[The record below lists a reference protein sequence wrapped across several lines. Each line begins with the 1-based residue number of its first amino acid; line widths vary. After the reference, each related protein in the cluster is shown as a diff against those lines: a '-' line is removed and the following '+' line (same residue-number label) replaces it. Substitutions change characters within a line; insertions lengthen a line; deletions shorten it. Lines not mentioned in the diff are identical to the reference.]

1 MFPACFQ
8 DRSKDQV
15 CRRQGRHGPYPA
27 STYRPLFT
35 TQSKRTLILGSS
47 TLPRRSIDSPEH
59 WDAQEK
65 TDQFTLNQLRH
76 AGLRCNVLGTFR
88 YVRNGSEWSLA
99 FGADISNFYSGQGM
113 KVYKPMGDALKRIV
127 NFTKPMGKLHPLAG
141 KPVPVGRVR
150 YSSSEIT
157 VDETRENVP
166 VNIEPTDMLAR
177 RTALFGMSR
186 SGKSNTIKTI
196 VSSIFNLRKED
207 VDKGRVGQL
216 ILDVNGEY
224 ANDNPQDSGCL
235 RNIDQ
240 KDVVTYGLFRH
251 PNDQGRRLIKLN
263 FFGERVQSWDDRSQ
277 VESSLAML
285 FAGKSIINDHIQ
297 TDSQYIRNFI
307 NTNLEPP
314 SDCDWDNGTQIRY
327 RRNITVYQA
336 ILCAA
341 GFNLPPNLRE
351 VYIKGLYN
359 KQLRDAMEQEYSSSA
374 WDFRQS
380 NGFLVRIVYCPK
392 RLEEIHR
399 C

>member
-1 MFPACFQ
+1 
-8 DRSKDQV
+8 
-15 CRRQGRHGPYPA
+15 
-27 STYRPLFT
+27 
-35 TQSKRTLILGSS
+35 
-47 TLPRRSIDSPEH
+47 
-59 WDAQEK
+59 
-65 TDQFTLNQLRH
+65 
-76 AGLRCNVLGTFR
+76 
-88 YVRNGSEWSLA
+88 
-99 FGADISNFYSGQGM
+99 M

-285 FAGKSIINDHIQ
+285 FAGRASLMTIFRLIHSISETLLTLI
-297 TDSQYIRNFI
+297 
-307 NTNLEPP
+307 
-314 SDCDWDNGTQIRY
+314 
-327 RRNITVYQA
+327 
-336 ILCAA
+336 
-341 GFNLPPNLRE
+341 
-351 VYIKGLYN
+351 
-359 KQLRDAMEQEYSSSA
+359 
-374 WDFRQS
+374 
-380 NGFLVRIVYCPK
+380 
-392 RLEEIHR
+392 
-399 C
+399 